1 MRLEDSYKLN
11 DGVEIPI
18 VGFGTWQM
26 PNDENT
32 SKIVE
37 NAINVGYRHIDTAS
51 LYGNEES
58 IGQGIKKSGVP
69 RNKLFVTTK
78 LSNPNHTYERC
89 KDAINL

>member
-18 VGFGTWQM
+18 VGFRIWQM

-37 NAINVGYRHIDTAS
+37 NAINVGCCHIDTVS

-58 IGQGIKKSGVP
+58 IGQGIKKKWYS
-69 RNKLFVTTK
+69 KK
-78 LSNPNHTYERC
+78 
-89 KDAINL
+89 